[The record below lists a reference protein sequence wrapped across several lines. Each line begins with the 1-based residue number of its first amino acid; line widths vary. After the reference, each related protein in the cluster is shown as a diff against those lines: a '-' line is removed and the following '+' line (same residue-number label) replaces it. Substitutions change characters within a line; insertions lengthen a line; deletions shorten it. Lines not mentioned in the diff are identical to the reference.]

1 MALRK
6 ESVFTYHVVQ
16 DRQRK
21 NLAILELIRKKG
33 PISRADISR
42 ALGLNIVSVS
52 NYLDFYINKK
62 MVLEVGFDVSS
73 GGRRPELLELNPKSA
88 YIIGVDVSPERIRA
102 VVTDLQVNAVST
114 ASVAR
119 PDTSI
124 EDLPGHVIKVIE
136 EAVEKSK
143 IDIKS
148 IKNIGIGMSGIIDYV
163 SGTIHDTDPNRK
175 RTKTGLLKFSK
186 AIEQKFYIPVYIG
199 NDASCA
205 AFGEKTLNPSS
216 DVDNLLYVYSDVGLG
231 IVTQGEVYCGS
242 SGCAGEVQLVFGS
255 LQKDEKNAMKEYV
268 HMRPWGVDLGT
279 VAEAR
284 KAIEKGVSTEI
295 LKLANGNKDKIA
307 KENVVEAARKKDKV
321 ATEIVAAAGANLG
334 VRVAYL
340 VNIFNPDIVAIGGG
354 IEKAGDVF
362 MDSIRETVKRFAFEE
377 PASLVKIIPSILE
390 DNAVVLGAAALAA
403 REVFIET

>member
-1 MALRK
+1 MAIRK

-88 YIIGVDVSPERIRA
+88 YIVGVDVSPDGIKA
-102 VVTDLQVNAVST
+102 VVTDLRVNTISI
-114 ASVAR
+114 ASSAR
-119 PDTSI
+119 PDVSI
-124 EDLPGHVIKVIE
+124 EDLPQYLIKTID
-136 EAVEKSK
+136 EAISKSK
-143 IDIKS
+143 LDVKS
-148 IKNIGIGMSGIIDYV
+148 IRNIGIGMSGIIDYV
-163 SGTIHDTDPNRK
+163 AGTIHDTDPNRH

-186 AIEQKFYIPVYIG
+186 AIEQKFYIPAYIG

-216 DVDNLLYVYSDVGLG
+216 DVENLLYVYSDVGLG

-255 LQKDEKNAMKEYV
+255 LQKDEKTTIKEYV

-279 VAEAR
+279 VAEAKR
-284 KAIEKGVSTEI
+284 AIEKGLSTDI
-295 LKLANGNKDKIA
+295 MKIVNGDKDKIA
-307 KENVVEAARKKDKV
+307 KETIVEAARKKDKV
-321 ATEIVAAAGANLG
+321 AADIVAQAGANLG

-340 VNIFNPDIVAIGGG
+340 VNIFNPDIVVIGGG
-354 IEKAGDVF
+354 VERAGDVF

>member
-1 MALRK
+1 MAIRR
-6 ESVFTYHVVQ
+6 ESVFNYHVVQ

-62 MVLEVGFDVSS
+62 MVLEVGFDISS

-88 YIIGVDVSPERIRA
+88 YIAGVDVSPDNIKA
-102 VVTDLQVNAVST
+102 VVTDLQVNTISSASAV
-114 ASVAR
+114 R
-119 PDTSI
+119 PDVSI
-124 EDLPGHVIKVIE
+124 EDLPPYVVKTIE
-136 EAVEKSK
+136 EAVSKSK
-143 IDIKS
+143 LDSKS

-163 SGTIHDTDPNRK
+163 AGTIHDTDPSRH
-175 RTKTGLLKFSK
+175 RTKTNLIKFSK

-205 AFGEKTLNPSS
+205 VFGEKTLNPSS

-268 HMRPWGVDLGT
+268 HLRPWGVDLGI
-279 VAEAR
+279 VAEAK
-284 KAIEKGVSTEI
+284 KAIEKGISTDI
-295 LKLANGNKDKIA
+295 LKIAGQDKNKIT
-307 KENVVEAARKKDKV
+307 KENIVEAARKKDKV
-321 ATEIVAAAGANLG
+321 AAELVAQAGANLG
-334 VRVAYL
+334 IRIAYL
-340 VNIFNPDIVAIGGG
+340 VNIFNPDIIVIGGG
-354 IEKAGDVF
+354 VEKAGDVF
-362 MDSIRETVKRFAFEE
+362 MDPVRETVKRFAFEE
-377 PASLVKIIPSILE
+377 PASIVKIIPSILE

>member
-1 MALRK
+1 MAIRK
-6 ESVFTYHVVQ
+6 EGVFTYHVVQ

-33 PISRADISR
+33 PISRAEISR
-42 ALGLNIVSVS
+42 VLGLNIVSVS

-88 YIIGVDVSPERIRA
+88 HIVGVDVSPDRIKA
-102 VVTDLQVNAVST
+102 VVTDLQVNPISS
-114 ASVAR
+114 ASNGR
-119 PDTSI
+119 PDVNI
-124 EDLPGHVIKVIE
+124 EDLPSHVIKVIS
-136 EAVEKSK
+136 EAISKSK
-143 IDIKS
+143 LDPKS
-148 IKNIGIGMSGIIDYV
+148 IRNIGIGMSGIIDYV
-163 SGTIHDTDPNRK
+163 SGTIHDTDPERR

-186 AIEQKFYIPVYIG
+186 AIEQKFYIPVFIG

-216 DVDNLLYVYSDVGLG
+216 DVENLLYVYSDVGLG

-268 HMRPWGVDLGT
+268 HMRPWGVDLG
-279 VAEAR
+279 VVCEAK
-284 KAIEKGVSTEI
+284 KAIDKGLSTDI
-295 LKLANGNKDKIA
+295 LKIAGQDKDKIV
-307 KENVVEAARKKDKV
+307 KETIVEAARKKDKV
-321 ATEIVAAAGANLG
+321 AAEIVAQAGANLG

-340 VNIFNPDIVAIGGG
+340 VNLFNPDIVVIGGG

-362 MDSIRETVKRFAFEE
+362 MDAVKETVKRFAFEE
-377 PASLVKIIPSILE
+377 HSSAVKIIPSMLE
-390 DNAVVLGAAALAA
+390 DNTVVLGAAALAA